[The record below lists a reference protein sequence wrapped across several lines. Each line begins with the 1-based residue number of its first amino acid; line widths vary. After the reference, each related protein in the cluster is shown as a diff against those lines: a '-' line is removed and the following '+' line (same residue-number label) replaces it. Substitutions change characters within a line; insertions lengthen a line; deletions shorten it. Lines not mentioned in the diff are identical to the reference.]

1 MGGFGAAMLAL
12 RHPNLYGQVV
22 TLAGY
27 FTIDDPDGIFGE
39 DPAVES
45 AYNPTDLVA
54 LAPRMRWLLIEA
66 TEDDLDLTAHA
77 SEPYAVL
84 LREHGATVDLRRTAG
99 AHEVEWA
106 DAQLPAVAMFL
117 AAGWKSG

>member
-1 MGGFGAAMLAL
+1 
-12 RHPNLYGQVV
+12 
-22 TLAGY
+22 
-27 FTIDDPDGIFGE
+27 
-39 DPAVES
+39 
-45 AYNPTDLVA
+45 
-54 LAPRMRWLLIEA
+54 MRWLLIEA

-117 AAGWKSG
+117 AAGWKPV